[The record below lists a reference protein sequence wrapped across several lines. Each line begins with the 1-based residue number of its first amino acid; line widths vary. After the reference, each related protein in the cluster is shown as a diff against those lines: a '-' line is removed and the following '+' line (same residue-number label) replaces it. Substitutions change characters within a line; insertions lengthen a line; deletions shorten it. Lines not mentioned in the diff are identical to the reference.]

1 MKKIFIQLA
10 KHSFKYPI
18 YVGVDLFKK
27 FDELIN
33 LDRYTSVTVISDSI
47 VFSLHGKSLLK
58 QGMHAFIFKA
68 GEKSKTLETVNQAY
82 HYLTKNNVDR
92 KGLIINIGGGV
103 VTDLGGFVA
112 STYLRGIHFINIPTT
127 VEAMVDAS
135 FGGKNGVNLGE
146 YKNYVGTFTQP
157 QAVIADVD
165 FLQTM
170 PQRSFVQGFAEMIK
184 HGLIQDKE
192 YFMSMTSKKPNEF
205 TQDEL
210 VKLIA
215 ESVRI
220 KAQIVQQDE
229 RETGERKLLNF
240 GHTVGHAFESLSLK
254 TGDPLFHGE
263 AVAIGMVAEAKIS
276 ESLGMISEKDFQL
289 IETAISSF
297 GLPTKYK
304 DKVSVESVMS
314 LIQKDK
320 KGQRGKIKWTLLSA
334 IGVGDYNIE
343 IDDKFAREGIKY
355 VLD

>member
-1 MKKIFIQLA
+1 MKKILIQLA
-10 KHSFKYPI
+10 KHSFKCPI
-18 YVGVDLFKK
+18 YVGIGIISKL
-27 FDELIN
+27 DELI
-33 LDRYTSVTVISDSI
+33 DFSRYSSVTLISDTT
-47 VFSLHGKSLLK
+47 VFNLHGKKVIKEEMNS
-58 QGMHAFIFKA
+58 FIFKA
-68 GEKSKTLETVNQAY
+68 GEKSKTLETVHEAY
-82 HYLTKNNVDR
+82 KYLAKNNVDR
-92 KGLIINIGGGV
+92 KGLIINLGGGV
-103 VTDLGGFVA
+103 VADLGGFVA

-192 YFMSMTSKKPNEF
+192 YFMSVTSKKPNEF

-215 ESVRI
+215 ESVHI

-229 RETGERKLLNF
+229 RETGVRKLLNF

-254 TGDPLFHGE
+254 TDQPLFHGD

-289 IETAISSF
+289 IETAISGF

>member
-18 YVGVDLFKK
+18 YIGSGVISKLADLIDFA
-27 FDELIN
+27 
-33 LDRYTSVTVISDSI
+33 RYSSVTVISDST
-47 VFSLHGKSLLK
+47 VFDLHGKRIIK
-58 QGMHAFIFKA
+58 KDMHAFIFKA
-68 GEKSKTLETVNQAY
+68 GEKSKTLETVHEAY
-82 HYLTKNNVDR
+82 KYLAKNKVDR
-92 KGLIINIGGGV
+92 RGLIVNLGGGV

-112 STYLRGIHFINIPTT
+112 STYLRGIHFINVPTT
-127 VEAMVDAS
+127 IEAMVDAS

-146 YKNYVGTFTQP
+146 YKNYIGTFTQP
-157 QAVIADVD
+157 QTVIADVD
-165 FLQTM
+165 FLKTM
-170 PQRSFVQGFAEMIK
+170 PERSFVQGFAEMIK

-192 YFMSMTSKKPNEF
+192 YFVSVTSKKPNEF

-215 ESVRI
+215 ESVHI

-229 RETGERKLLNF
+229 RETGVRKLLNF
-240 GHTVGHAFESLSLK
+240 GHTVGHAFESSSLQ

-320 KGQRGKIKWTLLSA
+320 KGQRGKIKWTLLSG
-334 IGVGDYNIE
+334 IGEGDYNIE
-343 IDDKFAREGIKY
+343 FDDKFVREGIEY
-355 VLD
+355 VL

>member
-1 MKKIFIQLA
+1 MEKVHIYIVKKAFNYPVFIGSKILKQIGE
-10 KHSFKYPI
+10 FVDI
-18 YVGVDLFKK
+18 YRYSSV
-27 FDELIN
+27 N
-33 LDRYTSVTVISDSI
+33 LISDNT
-47 VFSLHGKSLLK
+47 VYGLHGKNLSIK
-58 QGMHAFIFKA
+58 KA
-68 GEKSKTLETVNQAY
+68 NVFTFSSGESSKNLQTVKGAY
-82 HYLTKNNVDR
+82 EFLAEKNVDR
-92 KGLIINIGGGV
+92 HGLIINMGGGV
-103 VTDLGGFVA
+103 VADLGGFVA
-112 STYLRGIHFINIPTT
+112 STYLRGKNFINIPTT
-127 VEAMVDAS
+127 VEAMVVAS

-229 RETGERKLLNF
+229 RETGVRKLLNF

-254 TGDPLFHGE
+254 TDQPLFHGD

-289 IETAISSF
+289 IETAISGF